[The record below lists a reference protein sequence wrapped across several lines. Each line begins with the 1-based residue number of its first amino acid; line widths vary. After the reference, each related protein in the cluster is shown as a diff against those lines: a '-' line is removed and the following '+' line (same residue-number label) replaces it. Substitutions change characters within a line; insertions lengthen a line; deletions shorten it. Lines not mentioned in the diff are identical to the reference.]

1 MVGPVN
7 KQTQIHI
14 NLATER
20 IKVSHLCQLV
30 VEVKTRSTGRDKE
43 DSPIYRIRQVAINSF
58 MVFISNENMNSES
71 IYLL

>member
-30 VEVKTRSTGRDKE
+30 VEVKTRLTGRDKE
-43 DSPIYRIRQVAINSF
+43 DLPIYRSRQVAINSF
-58 MVFISNENMNSES
+58 VVFILCEK
-71 IYLL
+71 ILPLV

>member
-43 DSPIYRIRQVAINSF
+43 DLPIYRSPEVAINSLL
-58 MVFISNENMNSES
+58 VFISNEKILPS
-71 IYLL
+71 I